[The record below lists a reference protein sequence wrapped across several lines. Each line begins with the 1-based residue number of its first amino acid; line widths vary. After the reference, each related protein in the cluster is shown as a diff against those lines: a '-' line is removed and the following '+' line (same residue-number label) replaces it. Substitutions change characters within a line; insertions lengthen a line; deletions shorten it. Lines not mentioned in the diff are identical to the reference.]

1 MTTTTTRPTF
11 STITVSYNLSTLA
24 AEQLGDDA
32 LSVYDALGVYETALT
47 AALGAEYPGAEV
59 DVDVRMANVD
69 ASTFKATCETTEGV
83 EAVVRLGTVG
93 SVTCAA
99 DPDELDFDAQRAIEE
114 DFAHADEKA
123 WERACAAA

>member
-1 MTTTTTRPTF
+1 
-11 STITVSYNLSTLA
+11 
-24 AEQLGDDA
+24 
-32 LSVYDALGVYETALT
+32 
-47 AALGAEYPGAEV
+47 
-59 DVDVRMANVD
+59 MANVD

-114 DFAHADEKA
+114 DFAHADRKA
-123 WERACAAA
+123 WERACEAAWSAA

>member
-11 STITVSYNLSTLA
+11 STITVSYKLSTTA

-32 LSVYDALGVYETALT
+32 LSVYETALT
-47 AALGAEYPGAEV
+47 AALVAEYPGAEV

-69 ASTFKATCETTEGV
+69 ASTFEATCETTEGV

-123 WERACAAA
+123 WERACEAFWSAA

>member
-1 MTTTTTRPTF
+1 MTTTRPTF
-11 STITVSYNLSTLA
+11 STITVSYKLSTLA

-32 LSVYDALGVYETALT
+32 LSVYETALT
-47 AALGAEYPGAEV
+47 AALEAEYPGAEV
-59 DVDVRMANVD
+59 DVDVRLANVD

-114 DFAHADEKA
+114 GFAHADRKA
-123 WERACAAA
+123 WERACEAA